1 MKTHKNYFLNSNRK
15 AVYVRLQ
22 EEYWRCM
29 LAMVFWGFI
38 LTGCILVE
46 AYLDFVPD
54 YLWILGS
61 VYSLMGIIVLSS
73 ENSSRKWFMHMMDF
87 MGTDQGK

>member
-1 MKTHKNYFLNSNRK
+1 MHAHKNYFLNSDK
-15 AVYVRLQ
+15 EAVYQRLQ
-22 EEYWRCM
+22 DESWRCM
-29 LAMVFWGFI
+29 LAMVFWGFF

-61 VYSLMGIIVLSS
+61 VYSLMGIIFLSS
-73 ENSSRKWFMHMMDF
+73 EYNSRKWFMHTMDF
-87 MGTDQGK
+87 LETDEGK